1 MSVANTKV
9 RIAAMLL
16 SFHGMDH
23 YPVYWKNKNPQDAES
38 SAMRQRVPLDSS
50 SPWYSEVS
58 EVVMK
63 TWDQQKV
70 GQGKD
75 SKNLGTHAIK
85 IVKIF
90 CNESPLLLERYMAKR
105 KLMLKA
111 AARKQFQ
118 QLKGQNGE
126 ADIMTMTLGLI
137 NFSYF
142 SYSLK

>member
-1 MSVANTKV
+1 MAVNSAKV
-9 RIAAMLL
+9 GITAMLS
-16 SFHGMDH
+16 SFHSMDR
-23 YPVYWKNKNPQDAES
+23 YPVYWKIKNHKDAAS
-38 SAMRQRVPLDSS
+38 GAMRQRVLLDSS

-85 IVKIF
+85 IVNIS
-90 CNESPLLLERYMAKR
+90 CNESPLLWERYMAK
-105 KLMLKA
+105 KKHMLKA
-111 AARKQFQ
+111 AAQKPFQ

-137 NFSYF
+137 NFAYF
-142 SYSLK
+142 SCSVK